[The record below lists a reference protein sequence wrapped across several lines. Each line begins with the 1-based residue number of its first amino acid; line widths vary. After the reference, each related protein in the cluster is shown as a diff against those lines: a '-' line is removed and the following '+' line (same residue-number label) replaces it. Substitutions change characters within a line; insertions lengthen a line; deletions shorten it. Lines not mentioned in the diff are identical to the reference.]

1 MAVNNAPVIEGA
13 VMLDKV
19 LAEIQQGLVDGVKWL
34 DVAFGKCQ
42 RLTKVQDGRRIVTPN
57 VYCGGW
63 MGHGAND
70 YIEVSPDARIGNFS
84 FFVAEDPQTIEAG
97 PWVRTI
103 QAPFALVVWF
113 DLWRVYKSETNRNTE
128 KLKADILRVLGG
140 RNGWALT
147 AGHIEINRIY
157 EQAENVYRGFS
168 LSEVDNQ
175 FLMHPFGGFRFE
187 GTLIYDEECS

>member
-1 MAVNNAPVIEGA
+1 
-13 VMLDKV
+13 
-19 LAEIQQGLVDGVKWL
+19 
-34 DVAFGKCQ
+34 
-42 RLTKVQDGRRIVTPN
+42 
-57 VYCGGW
+57 

-84 FFVAEDPQTIEAG
+84 FFVEEDPQMIEAG

-168 LSEVDNQ
+168 LSEIDNQ

-187 GTLIYDEECS
+187 GVLTYDEECS